1 MSFLG
6 AGFAIGAA
14 RAITG
19 RLKDKQQKEE
29 ARFAFIK
36 EAVDKGLSE
45 FETQA
50 GATKTSI
57 ERLYKRAEDHVLS
70 NGLHQDLNKLEKDER
85 DILEADLSSQG
96 INLYLM
102 KNPQIDT
109 EFIINPELYA
119 PGKVGD
125 NNKAA
130 ILKSLSK
137 IGLKKILEAQQSPNF
152 DVNNA
157 SHVAA
162 ILDARLGTK
171 GRFKAAAT
179 RSVLADGTPGEYTNR
194 EVISTG
200 FSPENYVSQPV
211 AEKVSLGK
219 RISNFFNPMDE
230 QEAIAQY
237 AKDNNLS
244 IAQTERLF
252 RAGQTEAMDAFT
264 ETDLEGMAGSIY
276 GDLPDLTLR
285 NIQTLIPTDAKTVE
299 EINSFFLKQI
309 AEGTLQDA
317 IYKNPNLPLLPENIK
332 FDGETF
338 MGKDGNPVSNDTIK
352 KIYQDIITGQGTQS
366 LVEVLPGY
374 NEGAIRHRN
383 DKDNVNDI
391 FKNASVVWTAA
402 RGKDTQNVMDNL
414 NEAIKNAGLPSID
427 SIGANAQG
435 VNPRDV
441 AKAMAN
447 GGNYLYTDDLV
458 FGFQGS
464 RPAERRTVSQILN
477 EIMNTLSQKGVPSE
491 SLVPMAHQ
499 VLSLYLLEEGTTQN
513 TLTE

>member
-14 RAITG
+14 RAVTG
-19 RLKDKQQKEE
+19 RLKDKKQKEE

-36 EAVDKGLSE
+36 KAVDKGLSE

-50 GATKTSI
+50 GGLKTSI
-57 ERLYKRAEDHVLS
+57 ESLYKRAEDHVLS
-70 NGLHQDLNKLEKDER
+70 TGLHQDLSKLEKDEQ
-85 DILEADLSSQG
+85 DILNAELGAQG
-96 INLYLM
+96 ISLYVQDAEGNNMLNPNLY
-102 KNPQIDT
+102 D
-109 EFIINPELYA
+109 A
-119 PGKVGD
+119 GKVGD
-125 NNKAA
+125 NNKTAV
-130 ILKSLSK
+130 IKGLSK

-179 RSVLADGTPGEYTNR
+179 RNVLAGGKLGEYTNR

-211 AEKVSLGK
+211 AEKIGLGK

-230 QEAIAQY
+230 KDAIAKY
-237 AKDNNLS
+237 AKDNNMS
-244 IAQTERLF
+244 IAQTEKLF

-299 EINSFFLKQI
+299 EINSFYMQQI
-309 AEGTLQDA
+309 AENTLQDA
-317 IYKNPNLPLLPENIK
+317 IYKDPDLPLLPENIK

-338 MGKDGNPVSNDTIK
+338 TGKDGNPVSNDTIK
-352 KIYQDIITGQGTQS
+352 NIYKDIITGQGTQS

-402 RGKDTQNVMDNL
+402 RGKDTQNVMDKL
-414 NEAIKNAGLPSID
+414 NNAIKNAGLPSID

-435 VNPRDV
+435 VSPRDV

-447 GGNYLYTDDLV
+447 GAKYLYTDDLV

-464 RPAERRTVSQILN
+464 RPAERRTVSQVLN
-477 EIMNTLSQKGVPSE
+477 EIMSTLSQKGVPSE
-491 SLVPMAHQ
+491 SIVSMAHQ
-499 VLSLYLLEEGTTQN
+499 VLSLYLLEEGPTQN

>member
-19 RLKDKQQKEE
+19 RLKNKKEKEE

-36 EAVDKGLSE
+36 KAVDQGLSE

-50 GATKTSI
+50 KGTKTSI
-57 ERLYKRAEDHVLS
+57 EQLYKRAEDHVLS
-70 NGLHQDLNKLEKDER
+70 KGLHQDLSKLEKDER
-85 DILEADLSSQG
+85 DILEADLSGQG

-137 IGLKKILEAQQSPNF
+137 IGLKKILEAQKSPNF

-179 RSVLADGTPGEYTNR
+179 RNVLADGTSGEYTNR

-211 AEKVSLGK
+211 EKVGLFK
-219 RISNFFNPMDE
+219 RISNALTPMD
-230 QEAIAQY
+230 QKAAIAQY
-237 AKDNNLS
+237 AKDNDLS

-299 EINSFFLKQI
+299 EINSFYMQQI

-317 IYKNPNLPLLPENIK
+317 IYKDPNLPLLPENIK

-338 MGKDGNPVSNDTIK
+338 TGKDGNPVSNDTIK
-352 KIYQDIITGQGTQS
+352 KIYKDIITGQGTQS

-374 NEGAIRHRN
+374 NEGNIRHRN

-402 RGKDTQNVMDNL
+402 RGKDTQNVMDKL
-414 NEAIKNAGLPSID
+414 NNAIKNAGLPSID

-435 VNPRDV
+435 VNPRDI
-441 AKAMAN
+441 ASAMAN
-447 GGNYLYTDDLV
+447 KSTNYLYNDDLV

-464 RPAERRTVSQILN
+464 RPEERRTVSQVLN
-477 EIMNTLSQKGVPSE
+477 EIMTTLSQKGVPSE

>member
-14 RAITG
+14 RAVTG
-19 RLKDKQQKEE
+19 RLKDKKQKEE

-50 GATKTSI
+50 RGTKTSI
-57 ERLYKRAEDHVLS
+57 ESLYKRAEDHVLS
-70 NGLHQDLNKLEKDER
+70 KGLHQDLNKLSKDEQ
-85 DILEADLSSQG
+85 DILNSELGAQG
-96 INLYLM
+96 INLYVKDVDGNNML
-102 KNPQIDT
+102 NP
-109 EFIINPELYA
+109 NLYDA
-119 PGKVGD
+119 GKVGD
-125 NNKAA
+125 SNKTAV
-130 ILKSLSK
+130 IKGLSK

-152 DVNNA
+152 DIDNA

-179 RSVLADGTPGEYTNR
+179 RNVLADGKLGEYTNR

-211 AEKVSLGK
+211 EKIGLGK

-230 QEAIAQY
+230 KDAIAKY
-237 AKDNNLS
+237 AKDNNMS
-244 IAQTERLF
+244 IAQTEKLF

-299 EINSFFLKQI
+299 EINSFFLQQI
-309 AEGTLQDA
+309 AENTLQDA
-317 IYKNPNLPLLPENIK
+317 IYKDPDLPLLPENIK
-332 FDGETF
+332 FNGETF
-338 MGKDGNPVSNDTIK
+338 TGKDGNPVSNDTIK
-352 KIYQDIITGQGTQS
+352 KIYKDIITGQGTQS

-374 NEGAIRHRN
+374 NEGDIRHRN

-414 NEAIKNAGLPSID
+414 NNAIKNAGLPSID
-427 SIGANAQG
+427 SIGASAQG
-435 VNPRDV
+435 VNPRDI
-441 AKAMAN
+441 ASAMAN

-464 RPAERRTVSQILN
+464 TLDERRTVSEVLN

>member
-14 RAITG
+14 RAVTG
-19 RLKDKQQKEE
+19 RLKDKKQKEE

-50 GATKTSI
+50 RGTKTSI
-57 ERLYKRAEDHVLS
+57 ESLYKRAEDHVLS
-70 NGLHQDLNKLEKDER
+70 KGLHQDLNKLSKDEQ
-85 DILEADLSSQG
+85 DILNSELGAQG
-96 INLYLM
+96 INLYVKDVDGNNML
-102 KNPQIDT
+102 NP
-109 EFIINPELYA
+109 NLYDA
-119 PGKVGD
+119 GKVGD
-125 NNKAA
+125 SNKTAV
-130 ILKSLSK
+130 IKGLSK

-152 DVNNA
+152 DIDNA

-179 RSVLADGTPGEYTNR
+179 RNVLADGKLGEYTNR

-211 AEKVSLGK
+211 AEKIGLGK

-230 QEAIAQY
+230 KDAIAKY
-237 AKDNNLS
+237 AKDNNMS
-244 IAQTERLF
+244 IAQTEKLF

-299 EINSFFLKQI
+299 EINSFFLQQI
-309 AEGTLQDA
+309 AENTLQDA
-317 IYKNPNLPLLPENIK
+317 IYKDPDLPLLPENIK
-332 FDGETF
+332 FNGETF
-338 MGKDGNPVSNDTIK
+338 TGKDGNPVSNDTIK
-352 KIYQDIITGQGTQS
+352 KIYKDIITGQGTQS

-374 NEGAIRHRN
+374 NEGDIRHRN

-414 NEAIKNAGLPSID
+414 NNAIKNAGLPSID
-427 SIGANAQG
+427 SIGASAQG
-435 VNPRDV
+435 VNPRDI
-441 AKAMAN
+441 ASAMAN

-464 RPAERRTVSQILN
+464 TLDERRTVSEVLN